1 MSHVHDE
8 LFSMVQNLY
17 MEKKWKD
24 ILKLNEHSNLPDAN
38 RILWVWPNEDD
49 IRFIHESILKNGL
62 KGISSIGCGNG
73 LLEWILEQATGLQV
87 EGFEINEEW
96 WRSRY
101 AYPCFINLK
110 FPEFPLRKIFNK
122 DHALLFCYFNNGSA
136 FQEYVKSYTGNAVI
150 IIGPAYGNGRH
161 TDPQPFNVHFPSS
174 NWKLQCNKEVK
185 QTKDFIAFYIRC

>member
-1 MSHVHDE
+1 MRQWIARMDFRTGNREVGVSPCHPPSVVTGE
-8 LFSMVQNLY
+8 GSTQG
-17 MEKKWKD
+17 
-24 ILKLNEHSNLPDAN
+24 SNSN
-38 RILWVWPNEDD
+38 FV
-49 IRFIHESILKNGL
+49 ESINLISNIGVTKKIIGDMTAFIRRIKKN
-62 KGISSIGCGNG
+62 C
-73 LLEWILEQATGLQV
+73 LQV

-110 FPEFPLRKIFNK
+110 FPEFPLKKIFNK